1 MMHTYGDHVSGWG
14 YALGITGMILFWGLL
29 ALAIAAA
36 VRHLGRDHHGRGVA
50 APPGPATPAP
60 ATPEQVLADRF
71 ARGEIDAD
79 EYHQR
84 LDTLRQAARPAPAGA
99 QS

>member
-1 MMHTYGDHVSGWG
+1 
-14 YALGITGMILFWGLL
+14 
-29 ALAIAAA
+29 
-36 VRHLGRDHHGRGVA
+36 VA
-50 APPGPATPAP
+50 APPVPPPAP
-60 ATPEQVLADRF
+60 PTPEQALADRF

-84 LDTLRQAARPAPAGA
+84 LDTLRQAARSASAGT

>member
-1 MMHTYGDHVSGWG
+1 
-14 YALGITGMILFWGLL
+14 MILFWTLL

-36 VRHLGRDHHGRGVA
+36 VRYLGRDRRDRGVA
-50 APPGPATPAP
+50 SPPAPPPPPPTA
-60 ATPEQVLADRF
+60 EQVLADRF

-84 LDTLRQAARPAPAGA
+84 LDTLRRAARP
-99 QS
+99 